1 MSSLKLEHKILV
13 IIVIAL
19 VCGLGL
25 SVVITIERESANLR
39 SQKIRESRLFA
50 ETLMAGFR
58 NVMLAGRAGYVKQL
72 VADARNQFTD
82 GHVRLFNNSG
92 EEIFSE
98 RGQFLSNKTDLPEVV
113 GALASH
119 KTQTFGSVRVSPLF
133 NEERCQSCHGS
144 NHEVRGATWLS
155 LRTEEGSH
163 SIGLMVGRVLAA
175 AFKQIMISGQG
186 ELADSLLMDVA
197 SIPGVRFAQVYDNTG
212 TFPAFGD
219 LDDELDEIALE
230 RAVSRF
236 DEDPHGPPQSSGSAG
251 HGELFFLPLPN
262 EERCYVCHGDD
273 HQLRGV
279 LALSF
284 SEQERAGS
292 QSAEE
297 QLPVVQESFDTG
309 FRSMMLVESGSHS
322 GQFVHAVRQLPFVD
336 EARIFTESKSELI
349 EVYVPN
355 ENRMPVPQS
364 VLDSIQTV
372 IRSVN
377 VGHQSSAIEP
387 VIFTEDREGEPFLVQ
402 LIPIVNDQRCQACHQ
417 PPEEGSPDY
426 AANKD
431 RWRVRTV
438 VEVAS
443 SMAAIQDEIKRNQR
457 TTVIVGLITLV
468 FVWIILRFFM
478 KRFIIRPIGLIG
490 GAADQI
496 GGGNLRARVDV
507 GSEDE
512 LGSLAGQ
519 INEMATGLRERFELT
534 KFVSGETLGAVQG
547 ADEGVQLGGERK
559 VRTLFFSDIRGF
571 TAYSEGVEPEEV
583 IRMLNTYLRAQTEIV
598 NRWGGDIDKF
608 VGDELVATFDDEGD
622 HAEGM
627 VARAAGCAYEIQQRI
642 EELNKEYPDAAIGVG
657 IGINTGQVV
666 LGAMGSEARMD
677 YTVLG
682 DNVNVAARLCSAA
695 DAHQIIISE
704 ASYDQIRDRNDIQ
717 VRPLP
722 PLSVKNKSEPLTVF
736 EIVGVEIPPTTPA
749 E

>member
-1 MSSLKLEHKILV
+1 MSRLKLEHKILV

-72 VADARNQFTD
+72 VADARSQFTD
-82 GHVRLFNNSG
+82 GHLRLFNNSG

-98 RGQFLSNKTDLPEVV
+98 RGQFLSNKTEQPEVS
-113 GALASH
+113 GALSSRQS
-119 KTQTFGSVRVSPLF
+119 KSFGEVRVNPLF
-133 NEERCQSCHGS
+133 NEERCQTCHGS

-155 LRTEEGSH
+155 LRTEESP
-163 SIGLMVGRVLAA
+163 SLGLMVGRVLAA
-175 AFKQIMISGQG
+175 AFKQIMVSGQG

-212 TFPAFGD
+212 TYPAFGS
-219 LDDELDEIALE
+219 LDDEVDEIALE
-230 RAVSRF
+230 NAVAHF
-236 DEDPHGPPQSSGSAG
+236 DANPAGPPRVTSSTGRE
-251 HGELFFLPLPN
+251 ELHFLPLPN
-262 EERCYVCHGDD
+262 EDRCYICHGDD

-284 SEQERAGS
+284 EDQWVRKEAPYNQTRI
-292 QSAEE
+292 
-297 QLPVVQESFDTG
+297 PIVQASFDTG

-322 GQFVHAVRQLPFVD
+322 GQFVQAVRQLPFVD
-336 EARIFTESKSELI
+336 EARIFTESKDGLV

-355 ENRMPVPQS
+355 ENQVPIPSS
-364 VLDSIQTV
+364 VADSIQTI
-372 IRSVN
+372 IRGVN
-377 VGHQSSAIEP
+377 TGEVTDAIEP
-387 VIFTEDREGEPFLVQ
+387 VVFTEERDGEPFLVQ

-417 PPEEGSPDY
+417 PPADGSPDY
-426 AANKD
+426 ASVRD
-431 RWRVRTV
+431 RWKVRTV

-443 SMAAIQDEIKRNQR
+443 SLAGIQEEIERNQR
-457 TTVIVGLITLV
+457 IAVVVGLITLV

-478 KRFIIRPIGLIG
+478 KRFVIRPIGLIG

-496 GGGNLRARVDV
+496 GGGNLRAHVDV
-507 GSEDE
+507 GSGDE
-512 LGSLAGQ
+512 LGNLATQ

-534 KFVSGETLGAVQG
+534 KFVSGETLDAVQG
-547 ADEGVQLGGERK
+547 AEEGVQLGGERK

-571 TAYSEGVEPEEV
+571 TAYSENVEPEQV
-583 IRMLNTYLRAQTEIV
+583 ISMLNTYLREQTEIV

-627 VARAAGCAYEIQQRI
+627 VARAACCAYEIQRRV
-642 EELNKEYPDAAIGVG
+642 EELNMEYPDAAIGIG

-736 EIVGVEIPPTTPA
+736 EIVGVEIPPTTQ
-749 E
+749 